1 MTMGHDGFDRLV
13 VFVRCCVI
21 LGVCMI
27 IVDVEECCAA
37 SM

>member
-1 MTMGHDGFDRLV
+1 MTMGNDGFDRLV

-21 LGVCMI
+21 LGGCMI
-27 IVDVEECCAA
+27 IVDVEECCTA